1 MSATS
6 AAPSWLEF
14 PAEGAEAGR
23 EAVSRLRQLT
33 DAVRAERRKMLF
45 GDTSNAS
52 TVSVTTVVARAPI
65 TSARA
70 ELVGGMTTTALR
82 TMLVDVMRED
92 RPARRG
98 KSARA
103 QQASVPVEVTEMDR
117 AAARRA
123 ARNVGFVVLPGKGRR

>member
-82 TMLVDVMRED
+82 TMLVEVVREEVSMHG
-92 RPARRG
+92 RKNSKAQHA
-98 KSARA
+98 SA
-103 QQASVPVEVTEMDR
+103 VIEVSDTDR
-117 AAARRA
+117 AAARA
-123 ARNVGFVVLPGKGRR
+123 LARRMGLHVRESKR